1 MAEGSP
7 EQQELLQ
14 SPIAAR
20 VVRPDHELVDIYGM
34 GIPAVVDDPLL
45 EYRAVRESAG
55 LLDFSPLMKVDV
67 EGPDAQRK
75 MNAVSTRDV
84 TKLRPGRIAYGAVV
98 TEDGHMVD
106 DSTFMV
112 RRSDHLRFVGSP
124 LMPPEVIPFAEGE
137 GLTAVE
143 RRDELAH
150 LNVQGP
156 RSRDILSKLTAE
168 DLTNEAFPYYTFKDS
183 ITVAGVADV
192 FVTRMGYTAELGYE
206 LFVPVDRA
214 LDVYD
219 ALMEAGEP
227 FGLRPVGVAAIMMI
241 RIEAGM
247 VMGEFEYGPDT
258 SPWEC
263 GLGWAV
269 DLDKGDFRGRDA
281 VARLREERTDRVV
294 SVVLASGEDAASG
307 AALAVDG
314 DEIGRVTMAVTSPH
328 LGGKTL
334 GLARVHRDFAAPGT
348 KVVASVDGEEVP
360 GEIVSTPVYD
370 PERKRVRS

>member
-1 MAEGSP
+1 VSEASP
-7 EQQELLQ
+7 EPPELLH

-45 EYRAVRESAG
+45 EYRAVRDNAG

-75 MNAVSTRDV
+75 MSGIYTRDV
-84 TKLRPGRIAYGAVV
+84 TKLSPGRIAYGAIV
-98 TEDGHMVD
+98 TEDGQMVD

-112 RRSDHLRFVGSP
+112 RSPDRLRIVGSP
-124 LMPPEVIPFAEGE
+124 LMPPEVIPFAKAQN
-137 GLTAVE
+137 LTAVE
-143 RRDELAH
+143 RRSELAH

-156 RSRDILSKLTAE
+156 RSRDILGKLTAE

-183 ITVAGVADV
+183 IAVAGVGEV

-227 FGLRPVGVAAIMMI
+227 FGLRPVGVAAIMMV

-247 VMGEFEYGPDT
+247 VMGEFEYDPDT

-269 DLDKGDFRGRDA
+269 DMEKGGFRGRDA
-281 VARLREERTDRVV
+281 LARLREERTDRVV

-307 AALAVDG
+307 AALAVGGDG
-314 DEIGRVTMAVTSPH
+314 IGHVTMAVASPH

-348 KVVASVDGEEVP
+348 KVVASVDAEEVP
-360 GEIVSTPVYD
+360 GEIVRTPVYD
-370 PERKRVRS
+370 PERRRVRS

>member
-1 MAEGSP
+1 VPEASP
-7 EQQELLQ
+7 EQQELLR
-14 SPIAAR
+14 SPIAER

-45 EYRAVRESAG
+45 EYRAVRENAG
-55 LLDFSPLMKVDV
+55 LLDFSPLMKVDIN
-67 EGPDAQRK
+67 GPDARRK
-75 MNAVSTRDV
+75 MSGIHTRDV
-84 TKLRPGRIAYGAVV
+84 TKLPPGRIVYGAIV

-112 RRSDHLRFVGSP
+112 RSPDRLRIVGSP
-124 LMPPEVIPFAEGE
+124 LMPPEVIPFAKAQD
-137 GLTAVE
+137 LTAVE
-143 RRDELAH
+143 RRSELAH

-156 RSRDILSKLTAE
+156 RSRDILGQLTAE
-168 DLTNEAFPYYTFKDS
+168 DLAKEAFPYYTFKDS
-183 ITVAGVADV
+183 IAVAGVDEV

-214 LDVYD
+214 LDIYD

-227 FGLRPVGVAAIMMI
+227 FGLRPVGVAAIMMV

-247 VMGEFEYGPDT
+247 VMGEFEYDPDT

-269 DLDKGDFRGRDA
+269 DMDKGDFRGRDA
-281 VARLREERTDRVV
+281 LARLREERTDRVV

-307 AALAVDG
+307 AALAVEG
-314 DEIGRVTMAVTSPH
+314 GAIGHVTMAVASPH

-334 GLARVHRDFAAPGT
+334 GLARVHRDFATPGT
-348 KVVASVDGEEVP
+348 KVVASVDAEEVP

-370 PERKRVRS
+370 PQRKRVRS